1 VAEEDADVA
10 VEQTPSQQPLA
21 SGPVISVHDL
31 TKTYV
36 VGEVDVRALRGV
48 SVDIQ
53 PGEFVAVTGP
63 SGSGKSTFMH
73 ILGCLDRPTS
83 GTYNLEG
90 RDVAKLSKD
99 ELAFVRN
106 QKIGFVFQGFN
117 LLSRT
122 SALDNVELPLLYH
135 GRSVRK
141 AERHGRAMRALGWVG
156 LEERAHHHPNQLS
169 GGQQQ
174 RVAIARALIND
185 PPILLADEPTG
196 NLDTRTSVEVMGIFQ
211 RLNMERGITILLI
224 THELD
229 IAQYA
234 TRLIGFRDGRLVF
247 DRPITDRRIAEEE
260 LEKLPPSL
268 DDVVQTGSETS
279 SETGS
284 GV

>member
-1 VAEEDADVA
+1 VADA
-10 VEQTPSQQPLA
+10 TPTST
-21 SGPVISVHDL
+21 SPVISVHDL

-36 VGEVDVRALRGV
+36 VGEVEVRALRGV
-48 SVDIQ
+48 SVDIT

-83 GTYNLEG
+83 GEYRLEG
-90 RDVAKLSKD
+90 RDVAKLTKD

-141 AERHGRAMRALGWVG
+141 AERHSRAMRALGWVG
-156 LEERAHHHPNQLS
+156 LGERAHHHPNQLS

-196 NLDTRTSVEVMGIFQ
+196 NLDTRTSIEVMGIFQ
-211 RLNMERGITILLI
+211 RLNIERGITILLI

-247 DRPITDRRIAEEE
+247 DRPITDRRNAAEE
-260 LEKLPPSL
+260 LERLPPSL
-268 DDVVQTGSETS
+268 DDVVSAGTGTAAETTHA
-279 SETGS
+279 EGT
-284 GV
+284 

>member
-1 VAEEDADVA
+1 VTADPA
-10 VEQTPSQQPLA
+10 KE
-21 SGPVISVHDL
+21 PVISVRDL
-31 TKTYV
+31 AKTYV
-36 VGEVDVRALRGV
+36 VGEVEVRALRGV

-83 GTYNLEG
+83 GTYQLEG

-99 ELAFVRN
+99 ELAYVRN

-135 GRSVRK
+135 GRTVRK

-156 LEERAHHHPNQLS
+156 LEQRAHHHPNQLS

-211 RLNMERGITILLI
+211 QLNIERGITILLI

-247 DRPITDRRIAEEE
+247 DRPITDRKLADEE
-260 LEKLPPSL
+260 LAKLPPSL
-268 DDVVQTGSETS
+268 DEVVTAHAPEGP
-279 SETGS
+279 S
-284 GV
+284 GAPQPDTASGA